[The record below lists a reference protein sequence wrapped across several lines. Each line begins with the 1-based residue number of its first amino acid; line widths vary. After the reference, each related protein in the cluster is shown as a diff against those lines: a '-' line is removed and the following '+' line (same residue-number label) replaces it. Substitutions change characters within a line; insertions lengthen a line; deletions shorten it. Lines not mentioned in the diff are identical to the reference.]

1 MMEQYIN
8 EEGKPVYK
16 GVTAETEFSSD
27 LFHKP
32 EYQVI
37 DGDEIFA
44 FHSEMGSLTVV
55 DRMTGFGW
63 RDIETGYRSPDGKF
77 WLASGGNDVR
87 LAGCTTVGEAII
99 WVKTRANTCLGE

>member
-1 MMEQYIN
+1 MERYIN
-8 EEGKPVYK
+8 ESNKPAYR

-32 EYQVI
+32 EYQGI
-37 DGDEIFA
+37 GEDDETFA

-55 DRMTGFGW
+55 DRMTGFGF
-63 RDIETGYRSPDGKF
+63 RDIEAGYRSPEGKF

-87 LAGCTTVGEAII
+87 RSGCKTVGEAIE
-99 WVKTRANTCLGE
+99 WVKTRANNCKGE